1 MLVLI
6 NFIIIIIIIIIT
18 LRDNCYFVGVL
29 VIRLRWYG

>member
-29 VIRLRWYG
+29 VIRLR